1 MPEAAGS
8 EGTVPVGTVPV
19 GTVPV
24 GTAAERGADDPAS
37 FDAVVVGAG
46 PAGSAAALALAR
58 AGRSV
63 VMVER
68 GPFPGS
74 KNVYGGVVYGRVL
87 DGIVPGWWEDVPV
100 ERWVVRRSTVMMTA
114 TQSLSI
120 DYRTQAWGAA
130 PFNGMTTVRSHF
142 DSWLAGKATDAGAR
156 LLTSTVALGLVRD
169 GRGRVVGVR
178 TDRDGAELRARM
190 VIACDGV
197 NSLLA
202 KEAGLMPPA
211 EASHHT
217 LGVKEVLDLPAET
230 INERFGVQG
239 HEGVDIEML
248 GCTGDVP
255 GGGFLYTNASTVSI
269 GVVLSLPHLAASGV
283 RPEALIADL
292 KDHPSIAPY
301 LRGSTLREYAAHLI
315 PEGGY
320 DTMPTLATDGMVVA
334 GDAAAMT
341 LAAGLWLE
349 GVNFAIGSGYAAG
362 RAADRAMARGDC
374 SAHGLA
380 SYRADLERQFV
391 LADHKRLRRA
401 PALVLSDR
409 VQRSYPGL
417 LCDLAEGMFTVTN
430 PTPKAGGLRLTR
442 AAAARHGVKLRELAA
457 DTLRGMRI
465 FG

>member
-1 MPEAAGS
+1 M
-8 EGTVPVGTVPV
+8 
-19 GTVPV
+19 
-24 GTAAERGADDPAS
+24 
-37 FDAVVVGAG
+37 VGAG

-87 DGIVPGWWEDVPV
+87 DAIVPGWWEEVPV
-100 ERWVVRRSTVMMTA
+100 ERWVVRRSTLMMTR

-120 DYRTQAWGAA
+120 DYRSEAWGTA

-142 DSWLAGKATDAGAR
+142 DSWLAAKATDAGAR
-156 LLTSTVALGLVRD
+156 LLTSTVALGLVTD
-169 GRGRVVGVR
+169 GHGRVVGVR
-178 TDRDGAELRARM
+178 TDRDGAELRARV

-197 NSLLA
+197 NSFLA
-202 KEAGLMPPA
+202 KEAGLMARA

-217 LGVKEVLDLPAET
+217 LGVKEVLDLPPET

-255 GGGFLYTNASTVSI
+255 GGGFLYTNAATVSV
-269 GVVLSLPHLAASGV
+269 GVVVSLPHLAASGI

-320 DTMPTLATDGMVVA
+320 DTMPALATDGLVIA

-341 LAAGLWLE
+341 LAAGMWLE

-362 RAADRAMARGDC
+362 RAADRAMAAG
-374 SAHGLA
+374 
-380 SYRADLERQFV
+380 
-391 LADHKRLRRA
+391 RLLGPR
-401 PALVLSDR
+401 
-409 VQRSYPGL
+409 PGL
-417 LCDLAEGMFTVTN
+417 LPRRPRAAVRPGRPQAAAQGSGPGAVRSG
-430 PTPKAGGLRLTR
+430 PTPLPRAPLRHRRRDVHRDQSHSQAGWSPAHPCRGGQARR
-442 AAAARHGVKLRELAA
+442 QAA
-457 DTLRGMRI
+457 
-465 FG
+465 

>member
-1 MPEAAGS
+1 MRPPSTPSWWAPARP
-8 EGTVPVGTVPV
+8 VPP
-19 GTVPV
+19 PPW
-24 GTAAERGADDPAS
+24 RWP
-37 FDAVVVGAG
+37 G
-46 PAGSAAALALAR
+46 PAAR
-58 AGRSV
+58 WR
-63 VMVER
+63 MVER

-87 DGIVPGWWEDVPV
+87 DAIVPGWWEEVPV
-100 ERWVVRRSTVMMTA
+100 ERWVVRRSTIMMTR

-120 DYRTQAWGAA
+120 DYRSEAWGTA

-142 DSWLAGKATDAGAR
+142 DSWLAAKATDAGAR
-156 LLTSTVALGLVRD
+156 LLTSTVATGLVTD

-178 TDRDGAELRARM
+178 TDRDGAELRARV

-197 NSLLA
+197 NSFLA
-202 KEAGLMPPA
+202 KEAGLMPRA

-217 LGVKEVLDLPAET
+217 LGVKEVLDLPPET

-255 GGGFLYTNASTVSI
+255 GGGFLYTNAATVSV
-269 GVVLSLPHLAASGV
+269 GVVVSLPHLAASGI

-320 DTMPTLATDGMVVA
+320 DTMPALATDGMVIA

-341 LAAGLWLE
+341 LAAGMWLE

-362 RAADRAMARGDC
+362 RAADRAMAAGDC
-374 SAHGLA
+374 SARGLA
-380 SYRADLERQFV
+380 SYRADLEGQFV
-391 LADHKRLRRA
+391 LADHKRLRKA

-409 VQRSYPGL
+409 VQRRYPGL
-417 LCDLAEGMFTVTN
+417 LCDLADGMFTVTN
-430 PTPKAGGLRLTR
+430 PTPKPGASGSP

-457 DTLRGMRI
+457 DTLRGLRI